1 MGNALRD
8 IAQVTERQMRIP
20 FLITARLSSVR
31 LPTKLLLELD
41 GTEVVSKIIERA
53 LKVFSKEDVIVCTSP
68 LSSDD
73 PLQAIAHRHGIGVSR
88 GHPEDILLRLCGAC
102 RETDAYGFVGITGE
116 NPIFQLDHCLRI
128 RDEIAKGRD
137 LVRYGGLPMGC
148 SPYGMGRAVL
158 ETVVA
163 LKEEED
169 TGYWGAFLNRP
180 EAFDVLMI
188 EAEAALRMPEVRLT
202 VDYPE
207 DLQLM
212 RAIFKILPG
221 MPDLRNVI
229 ALLKSHPDLLAINAM
244 RKQSDMPPEMKQRID
259 NWFAANM
266 QRLKEQRMVRA
277 AQLSRGTTTTI
288 GESGS

>member
-1 MGNALRD
+1 
-8 IAQVTERQMRIP
+8 MRIP

-31 LPTKLLLELD
+31 LPSKLLLELD

-53 LKVFSKEDVIVCTSP
+53 VKVFSNEDVIICTSP
-68 LSSDD
+68 LSTDD
-73 PLQAIAHRHGIGVSR
+73 PLETIAMRHGIRISR
-88 GHPEDILLRLCGAC
+88 GHPEDILVRLCGAC
-102 RETDAYGFVGITGE
+102 REVDAFGFVGITGE

-148 SPYGMGRAVL
+148 SPYGIGRAVL
-158 ETVVA
+158 ESVVA
-163 LKEEED
+163 VKEEED

-188 EAEAALRMPEVRLT
+188 EAEADLRMPDVRLT

-221 MPDLRNVI
+221 MPDLHAVI
-229 ALLKSHPDLLAINAM
+229 TLLKSDPDLLAINAM
-244 RKQSDMPPEMKQRID
+244 RKQSDMDPVMKQRID
-259 NWFAANM
+259 AWFTTNLE
-266 QRLKEQRMVRA
+266 RLKEHRA
-277 AQLSRGTTTTI
+277 AQALVYHG
-288 GESGS
+288 